1 MRIVWDEKAI
11 SADQLVQWIREEYPV
26 DLWCPWI
33 STSEPMMFPDLMV
46 ESVFGAD
53 RISNRIGGEPFVKST
68 ATQVA
73 SSNMHFEKLTEI
85 KLREMLSGDS

>member
-1 MRIVWDEKAI
+1 VRIVWDEKAI
-11 SADQLVQWIREEYPV
+11 SADQLVQWIREEYPA
-26 DLWCPWI
+26 DRWCPWI

>member
-1 MRIVWDEKAI
+1 
-11 SADQLVQWIREEYPV
+11 
-26 DLWCPWI
+26 
-33 STSEPMMFPDLMV
+33 MFPDLMV